1 MGSLTL
7 AAITFA
13 VVFVGGAIG
22 LELQRA
28 LPESYTTGGPKDMTG
43 AVVGLMTL
51 LLALVLGL
59 LIWTAYGVFSAQKAS
74 VQTLAITDLK
84 LDEAFQDYGPE
95 AVEGHRILRDGI
107 KNTIAEIWKSSDDEQ
122 AVIHKFGYARANL
135 KARLALL
142 NTLQPASD
150 QQTAAKAEAT
160 QAAIA
165 IDQTLAQMTLALVD
179 PISYSL
185 IGIVVAW
192 AAFLFCGYGLLS
204 KRHPMS
210 YVVLVI
216 GAMGVASAIYPH
228 RRFDRFPFSV
238 RRQPC
243 AERRCAECRREP
255 ARRRATPSLAQGFI
269 VCRRRGGG
277 LPPSSSHGLDPFH
290 DPACARRRGG
300 PDAEQI
306 ERARIEP
313 DAARGADG

>member
-95 AVEGHRILRDGI
+95 AAEGHRILREGI
-107 KNTIAEIWKSSDDEQ
+107 KNTIAEIWGGSNDEE

-135 KARLALL
+135 KARTALL

-150 QQTAAKAEAT
+150 QQTAAKTEAT

-165 IDQTLAQMTLALVD
+165 IDQTLSQMALALVD
-179 PISYSL
+179 PIAYSL
-185 IGIVVAW
+185 ISVVVGW

-210 YVVLVI
+210 YVVLAV
-216 GAMGVASAIYPH
+216 GAMGIASAIYLIA
-228 RRFDRFPFSV
+228 DLSSPFSGIFV
-238 RRQPC
+238 VSP
-243 AERRCAECRREP
+243 APLADVLKVVEEAAEP
-255 ARRRATPSLAQGFI
+255 AG
-269 VCRRRGGG
+269 
-277 LPPSSSHGLDPFH
+277 SH
-290 DPACARRRGG
+290 R
-300 PDAEQI
+300 
-306 ERARIEP
+306 
-313 DAARGADG
+313 

>member
-7 AAITFA
+7 AAIVFA

-22 LELQRA
+22 LELQRR
-28 LPESYTTGGPKDMTG
+28 LPESFTTGGPRDMTG

-51 LLALVLGL
+51 LVALVLGL

-74 VQTLAITDLK
+74 VQRLAITDLM
-84 LDEAFQDYGPE
+84 LDEAFQDYGQE
-95 AVEGHRILRDGI
+95 AAEGHKILRDGI
-107 KNTIAEIWKSSDDEQ
+107 KNTIAEIWGGSNDEG

-135 KARLALL
+135 KARTALL

-150 QQTAAKAEAT
+150 QQTAAKAVAM

-185 IGIVVAW
+185 ISIVVAW

-210 YVVLVI
+210 YVVLVV
-216 GAMGVASAIYPH
+216 GAMGIASAIYLIA
-228 RRFDRFPFSV
+228 DLISPFSGV
-238 RRQPC
+238 FVIS
-243 AERRCAECRREP
+243 P
-255 ARRRATPSLAQGFI
+255 APLVHVLKA
-269 VCRRRGGG
+269 V
-277 LPPSSSHGLDPFH
+277 
-290 DPACARRRGG
+290 
-300 PDAEQI
+300 
-306 ERARIEP
+306 
-313 DAARGADG
+313 DAAAQDSRR

>member
-7 AAITFA
+7 AAIVFA

-43 AVVGLMTL
+43 AVVGMMTL

-59 LIWTAYGVFSAQKAS
+59 LIWTAYGVFSTQKAS

-84 LDEAFQDYGPE
+84 LDGALQDYGPE
-95 AVEGHRILRDGI
+95 AAEGHRILREGI
-107 KNTIAEIWKSSDDEQ
+107 KNTIAQIWGDSDADDE
-122 AVIHKFGYARANL
+122 AVIHKYGYARAYL
-135 KARLALL
+135 KARIAYL

-150 QQTAAKAEAT
+150 QQTAAKAEAI

-165 IDQTLAQMTLALVD
+165 IGQIRTQMTLALVD

-185 IGIVVAW
+185 ISIVLAW

-210 YVVLVI
+210 YAVLVV
-216 GAMGVASAIYPH
+216 GALGIASAIYIIA
-228 RRFDRFPFSV
+228 DLISPFSGV
-238 RRQPC
+238 FVVS
-243 AERRCAECRREP
+243 P
-255 ARRRATPSLAQGFI
+255 APLVDVLNVVEEAAAPAG
-269 VCRRRGGG
+269 
-277 LPPSSSHGLDPFH
+277 SH
-290 DPACARRRGG
+290 R
-300 PDAEQI
+300 
-306 ERARIEP
+306 
-313 DAARGADG
+313 